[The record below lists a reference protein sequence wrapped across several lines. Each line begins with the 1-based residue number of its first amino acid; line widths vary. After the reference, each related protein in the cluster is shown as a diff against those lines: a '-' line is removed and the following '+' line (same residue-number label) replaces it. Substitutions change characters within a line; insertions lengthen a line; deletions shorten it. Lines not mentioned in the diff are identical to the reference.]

1 MNKREK
7 EVLQLPLDKEKAVLK
22 KLEAEYRQALADV
35 NMRIRLLQSDEMTV
49 SRVYHLEYQKTI
61 KKQVE
66 AILEKLHSDEFSTIE
81 QFLAESYV
89 DGYVK
94 TGYLLYDQG
103 VPVITP
109 IDQQAVVEAIQNET
123 KLKESLYDELGYDVD
138 KLKKT
143 VTSEITRGIATGLQY
158 VEIARNIANHT
169 GVAMSR
175 AKTIARNEAARV
187 QEKATMDAAYKAKAK
202 GADVLK
208 EWSAILDGKTR
219 PHHRELDG
227 QIRELDEPFTVAG
240 KKAMHP
246 KDFDDAAEDMN
257 CRCTSLIKSRR
268 SLERSIRKRDN
279 FTGEL
284 LEFETAK
291 DYEEFKKRYFSDEN
305 VAFMKYAEKLEEKHH
320 VERLD
325 DLWDMMTKDERERFL
340 ELKNA
345 SPMWKTTAQN
355 TDGRINLGQAKKITE
370 KVGKRNAFSVDAN
383 LVNSKAYHD
392 KFESLTQHKA
402 ANEAIYQEATRMLE
416 HRDGTECED
425 MALLDYRTGAFITG
439 NYESQK
445 RGKTGLTDEQYK
457 AFAKHSGD
465 VVIVH
470 NHPNGSR
477 LSYTD
482 IQTMYKHNNVVAV
495 VAVGHDGSVHV
506 ATELNRK
513 VDIEKVWEM
522 LYNRSV
528 EKYGDADLARIRATD
543 ALYRAGVFKY
553 ESR

>member
-7 EVLQLPLDKEKAVLK
+7 EVLQLPLEKEKAVLK

-81 QFLAESYV
+81 QFLAESYI

-109 IDQQAVVEAIQNET
+109 IDQQAVVDAIQNET

-138 KLKKT
+138 ELKKT
-143 VTSEITRGIATGLQY
+143 ITSEITRGVATGLQY
-158 VEIARNIANHT
+158 TDIARNIANRAS
-169 GVAMSR
+169 VKMSR
-175 AKTIARNEAARV
+175 AKTIARTEAARI
-187 QEKATMDAAYKAKAK
+187 QEKATMDAAYKAQAR
-202 GADVLK
+202 GADIVK
-208 EWSAILDGKTR
+208 QWSAIFDGKTR

-227 QIRELDEPFTVAG
+227 QIRELNKPFTIG
-240 KKAMHP
+240 TKKAMQP
-246 KDFDDAAEDMN
+246 CDFGDPAEDCN

-291 DYEEFKKRYFSDEN
+291 DYEEFKKRYFSEEN
-305 VAFMKYAEKLEEKHH
+305 VKFMQYAEHLSDKHH

-325 DLWDMMTKDERERFL
+325 DLWDTMSEGERKHFL
-340 ELKNA
+340 ALKNA

-355 TDGRINLGQAKKITE
+355 TAETLKNKGKSGIIMSEDIVIPRSLGAKAK
-370 KVGKRNAFSVDAN
+370 
-383 LVNSKAYHD
+383 
-392 KFESLTQHKA
+392 
-402 ANEAIYQEATRMLE
+402 
-416 HRDGTECED
+416 
-425 MALLDYRTGAFITG
+425 
-439 NYESQK
+439 NY
-445 RGKTGLTDEQYK
+445 
-457 AFAKHSGD
+457 
-465 VVIVH
+465 
-470 NHPNGSR
+470 
-477 LSYTD
+477 
-482 IQTMYKHNNVVAV
+482 
-495 VAVGHDGSVHV
+495 
-506 ATELNRK
+506 
-513 VDIEKVWEM
+513 DIELPNKEVVHLTEGTRITNIRTIAGKGMDREIDELEILLERWGGSPFEWQKKKGIGYVDYEGESYRAELHWYEEPTAGKHKWKV
-522 LYNRSV
+522 
-528 EKYGDADLARIRATD
+528 KPDADGNWFLED
-543 ALYRAGVFKY
+543 D
-553 ESR
+553 

>member
-22 KLEAEYRQALADV
+22 QLEAEYRQALADV
-35 NMRIRLLQSDEMTV
+35 NMRIRLLLSDEMTV

-109 IDQQAVVEAIQNET
+109 IDQQAVVDAIQNET

-138 KLKKT
+138 ELKKT
-143 VTSEITRGIATGLQY
+143 ITSEITRGVATGLQY
-158 VEIARNIANHT
+158 TDIARNIANRAS
-169 GVAMSR
+169 VKMSR
-175 AKTIARNEAARV
+175 AKTIARTEAARI
-187 QEKATMDAAYKAKAK
+187 QEKATMDAAYKAQAK

-208 EWSAILDGKTR
+208 QWSAIFDGKTR

-227 QIRELDEPFTVAG
+227 QIRELNEPFTIG
-240 KKAMHP
+240 TKKAMQP
-246 KDFDDAAEDMN
+246 CDFGDAAEDCN

-279 FTGEL
+279 FSGEL

-291 DYEEFKKRYFSDEN
+291 DYEEFKKRYFSEEN
-305 VAFMKYAEKLEEKHH
+305 VKFMKYAEELEEKHH

-345 SPMWKTTAQN
+345 SPMWKTTGQN
-355 TDGRINLGQAKKITE
+355 TAETLINKGKSGIINTKRKAFTKVNVEDIPPMDGRTFERIKANLERKGVKIIQDEDGDAFLGYMKAEALTLSDGTGIIFQSGRIPSASAVYEELIHVNQIRRGGMVDSSDKREYLRREIEANE
-370 KVGKRNAFSVDAN
+370 KVLKNK
-383 LVNSKAYHD
+383 KAY
-392 KFESLTQHKA
+392 KL
-402 ANEAIYQEATRMLE
+402 
-416 HRDGTECED
+416 
-425 MALLDYRTGAFITG
+425 
-439 NYESQK
+439 
-445 RGKTGLTDEQYK
+445 
-457 AFAKHSGD
+457 
-465 VVIVH
+465 
-470 NHPNGSR
+470 
-477 LSYTD
+477 
-482 IQTMYKHNNVVAV
+482 
-495 VAVGHDGSVHV
+495 
-506 ATELNRK
+506 TELD
-513 VDIEKVWEM
+513 VESIENNLAGYYRELKE
-522 LYNRSV
+522 L
-528 EKYGDADLARIRATD
+528 GDH
-543 ALYRAGVFKY
+543 V
-553 ESR
+553 